1 MNNNRIKNMYRIV
14 AISLVL
20 LLVLSLVASVF
31 IGN

>member
-1 MNNNRIKNMYRIV
+1 MNNARIKNMYRIV
-14 AISLVL
+14 AIALVL